1 MSSSTRSRRP
11 DVSPSALAAALVAAA
26 AFSAEP
32 ARAQAPRASPMT
44 AAPMTQPPFIT
55 RYVSDGR
62 LAGEGKLTWLGFH
75 VYDARLYASPRFD
88 IAAPFTQPFV
98 LELTYAR
105 KLEGKA
111 IAEASRDE
119 IQRLGLGDE
128 AQQRRWLA
136 EMEKIFPNVDKGSRI
151 AGVFQP
157 DTGARF
163 YVDGVFA
170 GSVDEP
176 AFSRAFFAIWLDP
189 RTRAPRLRESL
200 LKPAAGPSAG
210 LAP

>member
-1 MSSSTRSRRP
+1 MSSSTRSKRP
-11 DVSPSALAAALVAAA
+11 EVRGSTLTATLIALTAI
-26 AFSAEP
+26 SAEP
-32 ARAQAPRASPMT
+32 VAAQASRATPMT
-44 AAPMTQPPFIT
+44 GIAMTQAPHIT
-55 RYVSDGR
+55 RYITDGR

-75 VYDARLYASPRFD
+75 VYDARLYATPRFD
-88 IAAPFTQPFV
+88 VAAPFGQPFV

-136 EMEKIFPNVDKGSRI
+136 QMEKIFPDVDKGRRI

-157 DTGARF
+157 GAGARF

-176 AFSRAFFAIWLDP
+176 EFGRAFFSIWLDP

-200 LKPAAGPSAG
+200 LKPGGPSAG